1 MYQIIEF
8 LNKLPKQSQPS
19 CKSLNNFNN
28 AFQDSLAEVKSPFFS
43 FNCSIAEP
51 CLRKFQSNKPMTHFI
66 YTELKSLIKNILQ
79 IVIIADVFE
88 KCMSGLEMVKID
100 LKKIENFHLSD
111 TEIRQ
116 ELRRNG
122 SITIQQVKKIKEKS
136 QQFILNVLKK
146 YSREVLLNLILLEL
160 QLFQILLL

>member
-1 MYQIIEF
+1 MFE
-8 LNKLPKQSQPS
+8 
-19 CKSLNNFNN
+19 
-28 AFQDSLAEVKSPFFS
+28 
-43 FNCSIAEP
+43 
-51 CLRKFQSNKPMTHFI
+51 KFQSNKPMTHFI

-122 SITIQQVKKIKEKS
+122 SIII
-136 QQFILNVLKK
+136 
-146 YSREVLLNLILLEL
+146 
-160 QLFQILLL
+160 